1 LSAVFS
7 GPPHHVAPYQL
18 SLLLASVFAGG
29 AIGAPLLG
37 LFADRRG
44 RRLAL
49 ATSLLLLAVTSTIAA
64 ASTDVAWLTFFRV
77 FSGLALGAYPPLMV
91 AYLSDALPPARRG
104 MLILICGAI
113 GFLGAPGVIFLI
125 RWLTPLSPSASTP
138 GAGR

>member
-1 LSAVFS
+1 MIAASRRVSTACRSRRCIGRSSSSARSASCSTSPRRRSSNALSAVFS

-49 ATSLLLLAVTSTIAA
+49 ATSLLLLAVTSTIA
-64 ASTDVAWLTFFRV
+64 R
-77 FSGLALGAYPPLMV
+77 
-91 AYLSDALPPARRG
+91 
-104 MLILICGAI
+104 
-113 GFLGAPGVIFLI
+113 APG
-125 RWLTPLSPSASTP
+125 RRTR
-138 GAGR
+138 GKR